1 MLATPVQILQVDDD
15 EDDHTLFEWA
25 VKKAGI
31 DADIVHA
38 ADGAACIEKL
48 KTLQP
53 DIIFLD
59 INMVGM
65 NGRECLKLIRTNTQF
80 DTIPVIMLT
89 TSDNEADTTDTF
101 QSGANLFIIKPFRTG
116 DLAMILQRV
125 FAGNWKQHLFE
136 RNAASYVLAAK

>member
-1 MLATPVQILQVDDD
+1 MLAAPLQILQVDDD
-15 EDDHTLFEWA
+15 EDDHILFEWA

-31 DADIVHA
+31 DAHIVHA

-59 INMVGM
+59 INMIGM
-65 NGRECLKLIRTNTQF
+65 NGRECLKLIRSNPQF
-80 DTIPVIMLT
+80 DTIPVVMLT

-101 QSGANLFIIKPFRTG
+101 QSGANLFIIKPFRAG
-116 DLAMILQRV
+116 DLAMLLQRV
-125 FAGNWKQHLFE
+125 FAGNWKRYLFI
-136 RNAASYVLAAK
+136 RDAAAFILAAK